1 MCLRFVCCAFNLLPT
16 KSYVNK
22 IIDNLINNK
31 IDDACAIL
39 CCDEID
45 LNPPEGVQLSKSETD
60 GRPASSPG
68 LDGWIALA
76 RQLEQDIA
84 LGRLKPRERLVE
96 GELMLRFGVKRN
108 AVRQA
113 LLELESMGVVL
124 RPPNKGAVVRDFNAK
139 EIEDLYMVRELLET
153 KALEMIPFPVPTESI
168 QALRDIQARHRQA
181 VNKGELEKVFREN
194 LAFHRKLFS
203 FCEVPDLV
211 EAIEIFQMKS
221 HAIRSFSI
229 SNAKLLARVTE
240 EHEAMINA
248 LERQDRELL
257 VRLSKAHIQPAKN
270 LYLEMNVRQ

>member
-1 MCLRFVCCAFNLLPT
+1 MN
-16 KSYVNK
+16 VNN
-22 IIDNLINNK
+22 IIDNLIDKKFACSCVMLRGYKNDLQMQEGVKLNK
-31 IDDACAIL
+31 SESDDKAVH
-39 CCDEID
+39 
-45 LNPPEGVQLSKSETD
+45 PPE
-60 GRPASSPG
+60 
-68 LDGWIALA
+68 LDGWITLS

-113 LLELESMGVVL
+113 LSELESIGIVL

-153 KALEMIPFPVPTESI
+153 KAIEIIPFPVSCESI
-168 QALRDIQARHRQA
+168 QVLRDIQARHRQA
-181 VNKGELEKVFREN
+181 VHQGELEKVYREN

-229 SNAKLLARVTE
+229 SNSKLLARVTE
-240 EHEAMINA
+240 EHEAMIYA
-248 LERQDRELL
+248 LEWQDRESL

-270 LYLEMNVRQ
+270 LYLELNVRQ